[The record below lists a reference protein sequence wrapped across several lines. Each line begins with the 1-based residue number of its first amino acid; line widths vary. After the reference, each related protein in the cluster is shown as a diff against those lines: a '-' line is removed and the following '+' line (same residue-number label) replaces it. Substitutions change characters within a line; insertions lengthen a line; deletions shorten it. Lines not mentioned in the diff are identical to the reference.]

1 MTPPSVTKS
10 RAVLIGTS
18 KYRCMH
24 ELPAVE
30 NNLQALQEVL
40 HDETLWGLPPENCA
54 VISNPQSPVEM
65 LDPVREAV
73 AAAKDTL
80 LVYFAG
86 HGLFDSTA
94 SELYL
99 TLPGSDK
106 NRLYT
111 AVRYEHL
118 RNELLDSQA
127 RHKIVILDCC
137 HSGRALDVMSS
148 EDDTGVMAD
157 SAATSG
163 AYVMAASMKNAVVA
177 GEFSAFSG
185 ELIDLIRNGDP
196 GKPEF
201 LTVDM
206 LFKHART
213 VLREKGLPIPQNR
226 ERDFGAD
233 LPIFYNKGYNKPIKS
248 HYGPVKST
256 KSLPLF
262 GSRRELHDAGIHRPL
277 QAGICGTAERG
288 GAESIVVSGGYKDD
302 RDYGSVIIYTG
313 HGGRDPNSGKQITD
327 QSPKHSG
334 NAALIQ
340 NIITG
345 LPVRVVRGAA
355 GNPEHSPD
363 YGYRYDGLFKVTDY
377 WTKRSI
383 DGPIVLQFR
392 LEKSSDHVD
401 GPSGTAIHQPDLGRW
416 ERISADVYAD
426 IALSDKLKQ
435 LYGYSCQV
443 CDVVLEAPGGLRLAY
458 TVHVKGLGLPHEGP
472 DTLDN
477 MLCLCS
483 NHRDLFKYGAI
494 VVDDNFQVI
503 SQIDDEPLGGLTV
516 KHDVKKIYL
525 RYHREHHVNLYPR
538 NR

>member
-1 MTPPSVTKS
+1 M
-10 RAVLIGTS
+10 LLGTS
-18 KYRCMH
+18 RYTCMH

-30 NNLQALQEVL
+30 NNLQALQEL
-40 HDETLWGLPPENCA
+40 LQDETLWGLPPENCT
-54 VISNPQSPVEM
+54 VISNPQSSIEM

-73 AAAKDTL
+73 AAARDTL

-86 HGLFDSTA
+86 HGLFDSAA

-106 NRLYT
+106 TRLYT

-127 RHKIVILDCC
+127 RHRIVILDCC
-137 HSGRALDVMSS
+137 HSGRALNVMGD
-148 EDDTGVMAD
+148 EDNTELVAD

-163 AYVMAASMKNAVVA
+163 AYVMAAAMKNAMVV
-177 GEFSAFSG
+177 GEHSAFTG

-196 GKPEF
+196 DKPEF
-201 LTVDM
+201 LTVGM
-206 LFKHART
+206 LFKHARAA
-213 VLREKGLPIPQNR
+213 LREKGLPIPQNR

-233 LPIFYNKGYNKPIKS
+233 LPIFRNKGYDKPTKS
-248 HYGPVKST
+248 HYGPVENPKSVV
-256 KSLPLF
+256 LF
-262 GSRRELHDAGIHRPL
+262 ASRRELHDAGIHRPL

-302 RDYGSVIIYTG
+302 SDYGSVIIYTG
-313 HGGRDPNSGKQITD
+313 HGGRDPNSGKQIED

-334 NAALIQ
+334 NAALIR
-340 NIITG
+340 NVMTG

-377 WTKRSI
+377 WTKRSV
-383 DGPIVLQFR
+383 DGPTVLQFR
-392 LEKSSDHVD
+392 LEKGSDGVD
-401 GPSGTAIHQPDLGRW
+401 WAGNTAVHRPDIDRW
-416 ERISADVYAD
+416 EKISAGVYAD
-426 IALSDKLKQ
+426 IVLSDKLKQ
-435 LYGYSCQV
+435 LYGYSCQI
-443 CDVVLEAPGGLRLAY
+443 CDVVLEAPGALCLAY

-472 DTLDN
+472 DTIDN

-494 VVDDNFQVI
+494 IIDDNFQVI
-503 SQIDDEPLGGLTV
+503 NQVDGEPFGELTV
-516 KHDVKKIYL
+516 KHDINKMYL
-525 RYHREHHVNLYPR
+525 RYHREHHVSLYPR
-538 NR
+538 TR